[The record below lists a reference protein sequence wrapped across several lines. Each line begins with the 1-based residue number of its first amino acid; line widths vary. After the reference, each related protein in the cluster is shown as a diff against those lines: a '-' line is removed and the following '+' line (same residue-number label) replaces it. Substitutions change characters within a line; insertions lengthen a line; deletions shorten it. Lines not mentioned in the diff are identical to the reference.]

1 MNIKNFKPII
11 YFIPL
16 AVIQLTVIP
25 LIAVDNITPNIIFIL
40 IAYYTLMF
48 GQSYGTILG
57 FALGFIFDII
67 SGGLIGASM
76 ISFTLSAFIAG
87 YFYSDNKIDFNTKS
101 FFFLLIIF
109 ICGSINSFIYAVI
122 SNSNT
127 SVNTFYIIL
136 FEGLLPGLYTSL
148 FGLPF
153 VIISPKKGLS

>member
-16 AVIQLTVIP
+16 AVLQLTVIP
-25 LIAVDNITPNIIFIL
+25 LIAIDSIGPNIIFIL

-57 FALGFIFDII
+57 FALGFIFDLI

-87 YFYSDNKIDFNTKS
+87 YFYNENKIDFNTRS
-101 FFFLLIIF
+101 FFFLLIVF
-109 ICGSINSFIYAVI
+109 ICGSINSFLFAAI
-122 SNSNT
+122 SNSNS

-136 FEGLLPGLYTSL
+136 FEGFLPGLYTSL
-148 FGLPF
+148 FGLPL